1 MLASRQSGCEGQARR
16 GLTIMTR
23 LHLHIGARGSLW
35 ASFLSNQDLNCG
47 KLWSNG
53 QLCKC
58 AQFFQKTGAEISVY
72 SLLRDQNVIRHQIVT
87 ININARTQSMQWK
100 SRQCDTECAYLC
112 ILHVSANIVQHVILH
127 EGAIMPECTGAP
139 LTRQGR
145 WSSVH
150 TCFSAQWAHN
160 HVHTQAHIYANMC
173 F

>member
-23 LHLHIGARGSLW
+23 LHLHIGARGACEQVFYLTKILTVE
-35 ASFLSNQDLNCG
+35 SFGATS
-47 KLWSNG
+47 S
-53 QLCKC
+53 C
-58 AQFFQKTGAEISVY
+58 ANVHYFQKTGAQISVY

-87 ININARTQSMQWK
+87 INVNARFQSMEWK

-160 HVHTQAHIYANMC
+160 HVHTRAHICANMC
-173 F
+173 L